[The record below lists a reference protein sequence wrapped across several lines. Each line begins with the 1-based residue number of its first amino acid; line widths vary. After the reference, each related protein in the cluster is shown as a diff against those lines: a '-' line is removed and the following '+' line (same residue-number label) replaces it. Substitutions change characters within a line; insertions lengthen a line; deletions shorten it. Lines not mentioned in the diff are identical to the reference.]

1 MSMKRG
7 EKLDRL
13 DYTNVPLPILI
24 IEEIDKFQKVCDL
37 SSRGATLYCMFKM
50 LGSGINIKY
59 YEPQFLKVE
68 EMIKKMI
75 KEEEK

>member
-1 MSMKRG
+1 MKRG
-7 EKLDRL
+7 GELNKLD
-13 DYTNVPLPILI
+13 YINVPLPVLI
-24 IEEIDKFQKVCDL
+24 AEEIDKFQKVCDL
-37 SSRGATLYCMFKM
+37 SSRGAALYCMFKM